1 MSVHVAE
8 SLDEVCGLLAADPS
22 ASLLAGGTDFMVE
35 VNYSG
40 RRPAS
45 VIAVDRVPELTGW
58 RRRNGSVEMG
68 AAMTYAEME
77 HPLFAA
83 YVPALAQAARTV
95 GSPQIRNAG
104 TLGGNLATAS
114 PAGDTLPPLAALD
127 ARVTVCSVRG
137 SRELG
142 LDELIVGPKQNTLGA
157 DEVISS
163 VSVPVVDGPQE
174 FLKVGT
180 PQRHGHLRGD
190 RGAGS
195 GPHAAARAGGARVG
209 GAGAAAGH
217 RGRGLDRRCRGL
229 GLHRAAPRKP
239 PGPVRRVGG
248 SGGPPHRRSPQH
260 RRLPAPRRG
269 RYGPPGAGEGA
280 LVSEGTRSGEATLYY
295 TLHVNGADREV
306 ADAWLGESLLYVLR
320 ERLGLP
326 GTKNAC
332 DQGECGSCTVLAD
345 GAPVCSCLMLAAAAV
360 GREIVTV
367 EGLGTDG
374 ELTDIQQAFVDHGA
388 VQCGFCTP
396 GLIVTTDH
404 LLARNPAPT
413 ELEIREAISGNL
425 CRCTGYGRVIAA
437 IAGVAQERAAAG

>member
-1 MSVHVAE
+1 MSVRVAE

-58 RRRNGSVEMG
+58 RRHNGSVEMG

-142 LDELIVGPKQNTLGA
+142 LEELIVGPKQNTLAA
-157 DEVISS
+157 DEVIRS

-180 PQRHGHLRGD
+180 RNAMVISVATVALVLDRTQQRVRVALGSVAPVPLRATEAED
-190 RGAGS
+190 WIAGAVDWDSTEPPPESLLVRFGELVA
-195 GPHAAARAGGARVG
+195 AAARPIDDHRSTADYRRHAVSVMAR
-209 GAGAAAGH
+209 
-217 RGRGLDRRCRGL
+217 
-229 GLHRAAPRKP
+229 RA
-239 PGPVRRVGG
+239 
-248 SGGPPHRRSPQH
+248 
-260 RRLPAPRRG
+260 
-269 RYGPPGAGEGA
+269 
-280 LVSEGTRSGEATLYY
+280 
-295 TLHVNGADREV
+295 
-306 ADAWLGESLLYVLR
+306 
-320 ERLGLP
+320 
-326 GTKNAC
+326 
-332 DQGECGSCTVLAD
+332 
-345 GAPVCSCLMLAAAAV
+345 
-360 GREIVTV
+360 
-367 EGLGTDG
+367 
-374 ELTDIQQAFVDHGA
+374 
-388 VQCGFCTP
+388 
-396 GLIVTTDH
+396 
-404 LLARNPAPT
+404 LARA
-413 ELEIREAISGNL
+413 LS
-425 CRCTGYGRVIAA
+425 
-437 IAGVAQERAAAG
+437 

>member
-1 MSVHVAE
+1 MSVRVAE

-58 RRRNGSVEMG
+58 RRHNGSVEMG

-142 LDELIVGPKQNTLGA
+142 LEELIVGPKQNTLAA
-157 DEVISS
+157 DEVIRS

-180 PQRHGHLRGD
+180 RNAMVISVATVALVLDRTQQRVRVALGSVAPVPLRATEAED
-190 RGAGS
+190 WIAGAVDWDSADPPAESLLVRFGELVA
-195 GPHAAARAGGARVG
+195 AAARPIDDHRSTADYRRHAVSVMAR
-209 GAGAAAGH
+209 
-217 RGRGLDRRCRGL
+217 
-229 GLHRAAPRKP
+229 RA
-239 PGPVRRVGG
+239 
-248 SGGPPHRRSPQH
+248 
-260 RRLPAPRRG
+260 
-269 RYGPPGAGEGA
+269 
-280 LVSEGTRSGEATLYY
+280 
-295 TLHVNGADREV
+295 
-306 ADAWLGESLLYVLR
+306 
-320 ERLGLP
+320 
-326 GTKNAC
+326 
-332 DQGECGSCTVLAD
+332 
-345 GAPVCSCLMLAAAAV
+345 
-360 GREIVTV
+360 
-367 EGLGTDG
+367 
-374 ELTDIQQAFVDHGA
+374 
-388 VQCGFCTP
+388 
-396 GLIVTTDH
+396 
-404 LLARNPAPT
+404 LARA
-413 ELEIREAISGNL
+413 LS
-425 CRCTGYGRVIAA
+425 
-437 IAGVAQERAAAG
+437 